1 MAVLTGTI
9 SSIHNFS
16 TVVGN
21 RTDGSGNSVMCC
33 LLAATFSGTYA
44 QADNA
49 QLTLVPTAIKDS
61 MRLESTVTL
70 LSAAFAQRGLESTT
84 PIGAGPLCTV
94 SGTSITFQLT
104 GSDLTTEH
112 ASAALGTMNEPI
124 WFFVSFTT
132 STP

>member
-21 RTDGSGNSVMCC
+21 RTDGSGNSVMNC
-33 LLAATFSGTYA
+33 LLAATFTGTYA
-44 QADNA
+44 QADDA

-61 MRLESTVTL
+61 MRLESTITL
-70 LSAAFAQRGLESTT
+70 ISAAFSQRGLEGTT
-84 PIGAGPLCTV
+84 AIGAGPLCTV
-94 SGTSITFQLT
+94 SGTSITFPLT

-112 ASAALGTMNEPI
+112 SSAALGTMNEPL
-124 WFFVSFTT
+124 WLFVSFKT